1 MDFPARE
8 RLQRKGSTR
17 FLLALAGVGIL
28 AAAASLVPAAK
39 GRGLQGGLGDYSQH
53 NLVSDQPGKA
63 EVTDPD
69 LVNPWGLA
77 FGPSTPAWTAN
88 NHADNSTLYAGGGGS
103 PASKLPLT
111 VAIPGGSPTGAVFN
125 GSGDFPVQG
134 NAANFIFS
142 SEAGKITAWSTST
155 VPVTSAVIVAKVK
168 GAIFK
173 GLAIADAKAGPQIYA
188 TDFHNG
194 KVDVWDG
201 NFMPVKAHGAFRDS
215 NLPKGYAPFGIQT
228 IGGKIYV
235 TYAKQDKKAEDDVAG
250 KGFGFVDV
258 YTTSGKLV
266 KRLISRGALNSP
278 WGLVKAPSSFGGF
291 GGDLLVGNF
300 GDGRINGYSAKNG
313 KFGGTLD
320 NASGKKLRIDGLWA
334 LQFGNGTISKP
345 DTLLFTA
352 GPNGEDH
359 GLFGELTPA
368 G

>member
-1 MDFPARE
+1 MDFSVLEP
-8 RLQRKGSTR
+8 LQRRRPTK
-17 FLLALAGVGIL
+17 LVLALAGVGAL
-28 AAAASLVPAAK
+28 AVVAALVPTAHGGVAA
-39 GRGLQGGLGDYSQH
+39 GLASYDQH

-63 EVTDPD
+63 EVTDSD
-69 LVNPWGLA
+69 LVNAWGLA
-77 FGPSTPAWTAN
+77 FGPSTPAWVAN
-88 NHADNSTLYAGGGGS
+88 NHSDNSTLYAGGGGS
-103 PASKLPLT
+103 PATKVPLT
-111 VAIPGGSPTGAVFN
+111 VAIPGGSPTGMVFN
-125 GSGDFPVQG
+125 SSSDFPVQG

-142 SEAGKITAWSTST
+142 SEAGKITAWSGST
-155 VPVTSAVIVAKVK
+155 TPVTSAVTVAKAK

-201 NFMPVKAHGAFRDS
+201 NFKPVKAKGAFRDP

-228 IGGKIYV
+228 LGSKIYV
-235 TYAKQDKKAEDDVAG
+235 SYAKQDKKAEDDSPG

-278 WGLVKAPSSFGGF
+278 WGMVIAPSSFGGF

-300 GDGRINGYSAKNG
+300 GDGRINGYDPKSG
-313 KFGGTLD
+313 KFGGTLE
-320 NASGKKLRIDGLWA
+320 NSSGKKLRIDGLWA
-334 LQFGNGTISKP
+334 LVFGNGTIGTP

>member
-1 MDFPARE
+1 MDFPVPE
-8 RLQRKGSTR
+8 RLQRKGSTK
-17 FLLALAGVGIL
+17 LVAALAGISALAV
-28 AAAASLVPAAK
+28 AAALVPTAK
-39 GRGLQGGLGDYSQH
+39 GGVAGGLGDYSQH

-63 EVTDPD
+63 EVTDSD
-69 LVNPWGLA
+69 LVNAWGLA
-77 FGPSTPAWTAN
+77 FGPSTPAWVAN
-88 NHADNSTLYAGGGGS
+88 NHSDNSTLYAGGGGS
-103 PASKLPLT
+103 PATKIPLT
-111 VAIPGGSPTGAVFN
+111 VAIPGGSPTGMVFN
-125 GSGDFPVQG
+125 STSDFPVQG
-134 NAANFIFS
+134 SAANFIFS

-155 VPVTSAVIVAKVK
+155 MPPTSAVTVAKAK

-201 NFMPVKAHGAFRDS
+201 NFKPVKAKGAFRDPK
-215 NLPKGYAPFGIQT
+215 LPKGYAPFGIQT
-228 IGGKIYV
+228 LGSKIYV
-235 TYAKQDKKAEDDVAG
+235 TYAKQDKKAEDDTAG

-266 KRLISRGALNSP
+266 KRLISRGALNAP
-278 WGLVKAPSSFGGF
+278 WGLVIAPSSFGGF

-300 GDGRINGYSAKNG
+300 GDGRINGYDPKTG

-320 NASGKKLRIDGLWA
+320 NSSGKKLRIDGLWA
-334 LQFGNGTISKP
+334 LAFGNGTISNP

-352 GPNGEDH
+352 GPNEENH